1 MKAPTKILIVD
12 DHVLFREGL
21 VSLLR
26 GQSDFNIVGEASNVT
41 QALQMVRDLEP
52 EIVLMDFSLP
62 DGSGAEASRK
72 ILAERP
78 NTKIVFLTI
87 HESDEFLFEAV
98 RSGAQGYLLKNLPVS
113 KLLASLRGLEND
125 EAAISRKMMG
135 RLMEGFRQTE
145 PVQPAVETPEKLTN
159 REVEVLK
166 ELSSGATNKEIAEA
180 LVISTNTVKNHVHN
194 LMSKLDINTRQD
206 LIDYAR
212 RNGIVRHPTQ
222 IRNT

>member
-26 GQSDFNIVGEASNVT
+26 GQSEFNIVGEASNIA
-41 QALQMVRDLEP
+41 QALQLVQDLEP

-62 DGSGAEASRK
+62 DGTGADAARK
-72 ILAERP
+72 ILADQP

-87 HESDEFLFEAV
+87 HESDEFLYEAV

-135 RLMEGFRQTE
+135 RLMEGFRQTV
-145 PVQPAVETPEKLTN
+145 PVQLAVEGPEKLTS
-159 REVEVLK
+159 REIEVLQ
-166 ELSSGATNKEIAEA
+166 ELSSGASNREIADT
-180 LVISTNTVKNHVHN
+180 LVISVNTVKNHVHN
-194 LMSKLDINTRQD
+194 IMSKLEINNRQD

-212 RNGIVRHPTQ
+212 RNGITRQVNQ
-222 IRNT
+222 

>member
-26 GQSDFNIVGEASNVT
+26 GQSEFNIVGEASNIA
-41 QALQMVRDLEP
+41 QALQLVQDLEP

-62 DGSGAEASRK
+62 DGTGADAARK
-72 ILAERP
+72 ILADRP
-78 NTKIVFLTI
+78 GIKIVFLTI

-135 RLMEGFRQTE
+135 RLMEGFRQTV
-145 PVQPAVETPEKLTN
+145 PVQLAVEGPEKLTS
-159 REVEVLK
+159 REIEVLQ
-166 ELSSGATNKEIAEA
+166 ELSSGASNREIADT
-180 LVISTNTVKNHVHN
+180 LVISVNTVKNHVHN
-194 LMSKLDINTRQD
+194 IMSKLEINNRQD

-212 RNGIVRHPTQ
+212 RNGITRQVNQ
-222 IRNT
+222 